1 MAYREKLTWDGG
13 KEMVITRPTTPV
25 DVVRVDGADVDL
37 VRLSVHD
44 PALVPSNYADAEGT
58 PLPLL
63 GSDGF
68 RLDVSKRTKQPMG
81 FWHRNMDY
89 DEIII
94 CVKGGMTWETELG
107 TLTIRPGE
115 MVLLPRGVAHR
126 SIPPEGSESENV
138 LIELK
143 VRGDVK
149 PLGTAAEA
157 LRRAHGAAAAA
168 AR

>member
-1 MAYREKLTWDGG
+1 MAYREKLTWEGG
-13 KEMVITRPTTPV
+13 KEVVITRPTVPV
-25 DVVRVDGADVDL
+25 DVVRVEGADVDL

-44 PALVPSNYADAEGT
+44 VKLLPTNYADAEGT

-68 RLDVSKRTKQPMG
+68 RLDLSRRTKRPMG

-94 CVKGGMTWETELG
+94 CVQGGMTWETELG
-107 TLTIRPGE
+107 TVTIRPGE
-115 MVLLPRGVAHR
+115 VVVLPRGVAHR
-126 SIPPEGSESENV
+126 AIPPDGSESENV

-143 VRGDVK
+143 VRGNVK
-149 PLGTAAEA
+149 PLGTAVEA
-157 LRRAHGAAAAA
+157 VRSAREVAPAAG
-168 AR
+168 R

>member
-13 KEMVITRPTTPV
+13 KEVVITRPTAPV

-44 PALVPSNYADAEGT
+44 PQLLPTNYADAEGT

-68 RLDVSKRTKQPMG
+68 RLDLSRLTKQPMG

-94 CVKGGMTWETELG
+94 CVQGGMTWETELG
-107 TLTIRPGE
+107 TVAIRPGE
-115 MVLLPRGVAHR
+115 IVVLPRGVAHR
-126 SIPPEGSESENV
+126 SIPPEGSETANV

-149 PLGTAAEA
+149 PLGTAVPVVRPA
-157 LRRAHGAAAAA
+157 RAAAPPTG
-168 AR
+168 R

>member
-13 KEMVITRPTTPV
+13 KEVVITRPNVPV
-25 DVVRVDGADVDL
+25 DVVKVDGTDIDL

-44 PALVPSNYADAEGT
+44 PKLVPTNYGDAEGT

-63 GSDGF
+63 GCDGF
-68 RLDVSKRTKQPMG
+68 RLDLSRRTKEPMG

-94 CVKGGMTWETELG
+94 CVQGGMTWETELG

-115 MVLLPRGVAHR
+115 MVVLPRGVAHR
-126 SIPPEGSESENV
+126 SIPPEGSESANV

-143 VRGDVK
+143 VRGNVK
-149 PLGTAAEA
+149 PLGTAAEVLKSA
-157 LRRAHGAAAAA
+157 REARATPP
-168 AR
+168 R

>member
-13 KEMVITRPTTPV
+13 KEVVITRPTVPV
-25 DVVRVDGADVDL
+25 DVVRVEGADVDL

-44 PALVPSNYADAEGT
+44 PRLLPTNYADAEGT

-68 RLDVSKRTKQPMG
+68 RLDLSRRTKQPMG

-94 CVKGGMTWETELG
+94 CVQGGMTWETELG
-107 TLTIRPGE
+107 TVTIRPGD
-115 MVLLPRGVAHR
+115 MVVLPRGVAHR
-126 SIPPEGSESENV
+126 AVPPDGSDSENV

-143 VRGDVK
+143 VRGNVK
-149 PLGTAAEA
+149 PVGTAVEVVRKTRGTAPA
-157 LRRAHGAAAAA
+157 PGR
-168 AR
+168 

>member
-13 KEMVITRPTTPV
+13 KEVVITRPTAPV
-25 DVVRVDGADVDL
+25 DVVRVEGADVGL
-37 VRLSVHD
+37 MRLSVHD
-44 PALVPSNYADAEGT
+44 PTLLPTNYADAEGT

-68 RLDVSKRTKQPMG
+68 RLDLSRRTKQPMG

-94 CVKGGMTWETELG
+94 CVQGGMTWETELG
-107 TLTIRPGE
+107 TVTIRPGE
-115 MVLLPRGVAHR
+115 VVVLPRGVAHR
-126 SIPPEGSESENV
+126 AIPPDASESENV
-138 LIELK
+138 LIEVK

-149 PLGTAAEA
+149 PLGTAVEVVRNA
-157 LRRAHGAAAAA
+157 RGAALAPG
-168 AR
+168 R